1 MASVM
6 LKEAVKVWPKV
17 SKSLTVP
24 HNDKEYNRAVRLL
37 DELID
42 IVGEDEKHSLASLLE
57 ILAVIIEDYENQHYA
72 EPEGSPDE
80 SLKHLMDE
88 HDIKQSD
95 LKEIG
100 SQGVVSEILSG
111 KRKLNMRQIKL
122 LAKRFSVSPAV
133 FI

>member
-24 HNDKEYNRAVRLL
+24 HNEREYNRAVRLL

-42 IVGEDEKHSLASLLE
+42 TVGEDEKHPLASLME
-57 ILAVIIEDYENQHYA
+57 ILAIVIENYENQDYA
-72 EPEGSPDE
+72 EPEGSPVE
-80 SLKHLMDE
+80 SLKQLMQE
-88 HDIKQSD
+88 HEINQID

-100 SQGVVSEILSG
+100 SQGVVSEILNG
-111 KRKLNMRQIKL
+111 KRNLNMRQIKL
-122 LAKRFSVSPAV
+122 LAKRFNVSPAV

>member
-6 LKEAVKVWPKV
+6 LKEATKVWPKV

-24 HNDKEYNRAVRLL
+24 HNDKEYNRVVQLL

-42 IVGEDEKHSLASLLE
+42 IVGEDENHSFASLME
-57 ILAVIIEDYENQHYA
+57 ILALIIENYENQHF
-72 EPEGSPDE
+72 EQPKGSPDE
-80 SLKHLMDE
+80 SLKQLMVE
-88 HDIKQSD
+88 HNIKQSD

-100 SQGVVSEILSG
+100 SQGVVSEVLNG
-111 KRKLNMRQIKL
+111 KRNLNMRQIKL
-122 LAKRFSVSPAV
+122 LAKRFNVSPAV

>member
-6 LKEAVKVWPKV
+6 LKEATKVWSKA
-17 SKSLTVP
+17 SKSLAVP
-24 HNDKEYNRAVRLL
+24 HNEREYNRVVHLL

-42 IVGEDEKHSLASLLE
+42 SVGENEKHPLASLME
-57 ILAVIIEDYENQHYA
+57 ILAIFIENYENQHYA

-80 SLKHLMDE
+80 SLKHLMEE
-88 HDIKQSD
+88 HGLKQSD

-100 SQGVVSEILSG
+100 SQGVVSEILNG
-111 KRKLNMRQIKL
+111 RRRLNMRQIKL
-122 LAKRFSVSPAV
+122 LAKRFNISPAV

>member
-6 LKEAVKVWPKV
+6 LKETIKVWPKV

-24 HNDKEYNRAVRLL
+24 HNEKEYNRAVHLL

-42 IVGEDEKHSLASLLE
+42 TVGEDEKHPSASLME
-57 ILAVIIEDYENQHYA
+57 ILAIVIENYENQHYR

-80 SLKHLMDE
+80 SLKHLMEE
-88 HDIKQSD
+88 HGIKQSD

-100 SQGVVSEILSG
+100 SQGVVSEVLNG
-111 KRKLNMRQIKL
+111 KRTLNMRQVKL
-122 LAKRFSVSPAV
+122 LAKRFNVSPAV

>member
-24 HNDKEYNRAVRLL
+24 HNEKEYNRAVRLL

-42 IVGEDEKHSLASLLE
+42 IVGEDEKHPLASLLE

-80 SLKHLMDE
+80 SLKHLMEE
-88 HDIKQSD
+88 HAIKQSD

-111 KRKLNMRQIKL
+111 KRTLNMRQIKL
-122 LAKRFSVSPAV
+122 LAKRFNVSPAV

>member
-1 MASVM
+1 MTSIRF
-6 LKEAVKVWPKV
+6 KEAVKVWPKV

-24 HNDKEYNRAVRLL
+24 HNDKEYNRAVHLL

-42 IVGEDEKHSLASLLE
+42 TVGEDEKHPLSSLLE
-57 ILAVIIEDYENQHYA
+57 VLAVVIENYENQHYA

-80 SLKHLMDE
+80 SLKYLMAE
-88 HDIKQSD
+88 HGIKQSD

>member
-42 IVGEDEKHSLASLLE
+42 IIGEDEKHHLASLLE
-57 ILAVIIEDYENQHYA
+57 ILAVIIEDYENQHYM

-80 SLKHLMDE
+80 SLKQLMDE

-111 KRKLNMRQIKL
+111 KRKLNTRQIKL

>member
-6 LKEAVKVWPKV
+6 LKEAAKAWPKV
-17 SKSLTVP
+17 SKSLTIP
-24 HNDKEYNRAVRLL
+24 HNDKEYNQAVRLL

-42 IVGEDEKHSLASLLE
+42 IVGEDEKHPLASLLE
-57 ILAVIIEDYENQHYA
+57 ILAIIIEDYENQHYA

>member
-6 LKEAVKVWPKV
+6 LKETIKVWPKV
-17 SKSLTVP
+17 SKSLAVP
-24 HNDKEYNRAVRLL
+24 HNEKEYNRAVRLL

-42 IVGEDEKHSLASLLE
+42 TVGEDEKHPFASLME
-57 ILAVIIEDYENQHYA
+57 ILAIVVENYENQHYA
-72 EPEGSPDE
+72 EPEGSPNE
-80 SLKHLMDE
+80 SLKHLMAE

-100 SQGVVSEILSG
+100 SQGVVSEVLSG
-111 KRKLNMRQIKL
+111 KRMLNMRQIKL
-122 LAKRFSVSPAV
+122 LAKRFNVSPAV